1 MRITW
6 NGLIIYVQSSKSDQL
21 MDKLER
27 VIWFRWLEWKKKRGW
42 GKPKITLVEVIN
54 KDMLIKEIMKYD
66 FGIW

>member
-1 MRITW
+1 M
-6 NGLIIYVQSSKSDQL
+6 QSSKSDQL

-27 VIWFRWLEWKKKRGW
+27 VIWFRWLEWKKKKRGW
-42 GKPKITLVEVIN
+42 GEPKITLVEVIN